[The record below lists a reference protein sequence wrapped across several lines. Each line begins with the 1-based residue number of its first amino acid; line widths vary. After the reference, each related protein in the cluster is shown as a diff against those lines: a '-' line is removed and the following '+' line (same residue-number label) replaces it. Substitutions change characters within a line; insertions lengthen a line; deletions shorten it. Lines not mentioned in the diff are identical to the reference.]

1 MKFTVSK
8 NDLYQSLQK
17 VSRVSPVRSTLPI
30 LSCILITAEKD
41 ELRFRATDL
50 EITME
55 TFCKGSVEEDGSI
68 AVPGRMILDIT
79 SELPDTELSFIV
91 ENESIEIKTPQ
102 GGEYKISGRS
112 SAEFPGTPMIDES
125 TTIVFAPEKLQRL
138 VEKTIFSVSH
148 DEMKAA
154 LNGVLFQFKE
164 NTLRGVAT
172 DGHKLA
178 QMTYENFETNDLER
192 DVIIP
197 VKFLNISVANV
208 KGSEEIRF
216 KVGKNHVML
225 ETDESVIYTR
235 IIEERFPDYESVIPV
250 KNPNKVVV
258 DIDAFLSAIK
268 RIGIFANKNT
278 HQIALGFSNNRVEI
292 STEDPET
299 ASTAREEIALDYEGE
314 PLTIGYNAEYLKE
327 AVRHIDGEKAQIYLN
342 TPLSAGLFYP
352 EEQQE
357 NENLLILLMPI
368 RLT

>member
-30 LSCILITAEKD
+30 LSCILVTAEKD
-41 ELRFRATDL
+41 ELSFRATDL

-55 TFCKGSVEEDGSI
+55 TFCKGAIEEEGSI
-68 AVPGRMILDIT
+68 AIPGRMILDIT
-79 SELPDTELSFIV
+79 SELPETELSFTV

-102 GGEYKISGRS
+102 GGEYRISGRL
-112 SAEFPGTPMIDES
+112 SAEFPGTPMIDDS
-125 TTIVFAPEKLQRL
+125 TTILFSPEKLQRL

-154 LNGVLFQFKE
+154 LNGVLFQFSE

-172 DGHKLA
+172 DGHKLV
-178 QMTYENFETNDLER
+178 QITCEEFETNKLER

-197 VKFLNISVANV
+197 VKFLNVSVSNL

-225 ETDESVIYTR
+225 ETEESVIYTR

-250 KNPNKVVV
+250 KNPNKVIV
-258 DIDAFLSAIK
+258 DIDDFLSAIK

-278 HQIALGFSNNRVEI
+278 HQIALSFSNNHLVI

-299 ASTAREEIALDYEGE
+299 ASTAKEEMDLSYEGE

-327 AVRHIDGEKAQIYLN
+327 AVRHIDGEKAHIFLN

-357 NENLLILLMPI
+357 KEHLLILLMPI
-368 RLT
+368 RL